1 MGHTGP
7 MSTFRPP
14 RRARVPL
21 PVAKQIAATARSV
34 FKARGFQQDHIVRH
48 WPEIVGASLSGLS
61 MPEKLAFPRTKAN
74 ESPRRS
80 EGATLTVRVDG
91 PGALEFAHQEP
102 QILERINSYY
112 GYQAVTRIK
121 LVQAPLPLPKPSR
134 KRRIATLSPSQEE
147 TLRTETA
154 QIQSDAL
161 RASLE
166 ELGRRVLGSQK
177 RPNRPGTRRR

>member
-1 MGHTGP
+1 MGHTVS

-14 RRARVPL
+14 RHPRVLL
-21 PVAKQIAATARSV
+21 PVAKQIAATARTV

-48 WPEIVGASLSGLS
+48 WPEIVGGSLSGLS

-134 KRRIATLSPSQEE
+134 KRRIAILSPSEEE
-147 TLRTETA
+147 TLRSETA
-154 QIQSDAL
+154 KIQSDTL
-161 RASLE
+161 RESLE
-166 ELGRRVLGSQK
+166 TLGRRVLGSQK
-177 RPNRPGTRRR
+177 RPNRTGTRQR

>member
-1 MGHTGP
+1 

-21 PVAKQIAATARSV
+21 PVAKQIAATARNV

-48 WPEIVGASLSGLS
+48 WPEIVGASLSELS

-74 ESPRRS
+74 ESAPRRS

-91 PGALEFAHQEP
+91 PGALEFSHQEP

-121 LVQAPLPLPKPSR
+121 LVQAPLPLPKLPK

-147 TLRTETA
+147 TLRAETA

-166 ELGRRVLGSQK
+166 TLGRRVLGSQK
-177 RPNRPGTRRR
+177 RPNRPGTRQR

>member
-1 MGHTGP
+1 

-21 PVAKQIAATARSV
+21 PVAKQIAATARNV

-61 MPEKLAFPRTKAN
+61 MPEKLAFPRTKSN

-121 LVQAPLPLPKPSR
+121 LVQAPLPLPKANR
-134 KRRIATLSPSQEE
+134 KRQIATLSPRQEE
-147 TLRTETA
+147 TLQSETA

-177 RPNRPGTRRR
+177 RPNLPGTRRR